1 MRRSELARSAGCHSE
16 TLRFYEARGLLPAPP
31 RNAAGHRV
39 YGPDHARRLRFIV
52 RARELG
58 FGLDQI
64 MQLLRLQERP
74 GEVCAEVKTI
84 TLAHLN
90 VIEHKI
96 ADLGR
101 LEQVLRRMANRC
113 DDGATPN
120 CPIIDALAEN
130 RPRVIQ
136 PIPPASAV
144 MTMRPP
150 ARARRARR
158 NGRAPGRKDKR

>member
-1 MRRSELARSAGCHSE
+1 MRRSELAKSAGCHSE
-16 TLRFYEARGLLPAPP
+16 TPRFYEARGLLPAPP

-64 MQLLRLQERP
+64 TQLLHLQEAARP
-74 GEVCAEVKTI
+74 VCAEVKMI

-90 VIEHKI
+90 AIGRKI
-96 ADLGR
+96 ADLVN
-101 LEQVLRRMANRC
+101 LEQSLRHMAARC
-113 DDGATPN
+113 DDGGTAG
-120 CPIIDALAEN
+120 CPLIDALADN
-130 RPRVIQ
+130 RSRATQ
-136 PIPPASAV
+136 PISPASPV
-144 MTMRPP
+144 MPMRKP

-158 NGRAPGRKDKR
+158 GRPAPGRGDR

>member
-1 MRRSELARSAGCHSE
+1 MRRSELAKWAGCHGE

-58 FGLDQI
+58 FSLDQI
-64 MQLLRLQERP
+64 TQLLHLREGP
-74 GEVCAEVKTI
+74 GAVCAEVKTI

-90 VIEHKI
+90 TIGRKI

-101 LEQVLRRMANRC
+101 LEQVLRHMANRC
-113 DDGATPN
+113 DDGATRN

-136 PIPPASAV
+136 PIPPASPV
-144 MTMRPP
+144 MTTRPP
-150 ARARRARR
+150 ARARRVHR
-158 NGRAPGRKDKR
+158 NGRALGWEDG